1 MAIDYPPIFI
11 NNYLAEKVPELFREE
26 EQSRFSDQTFE
37 NIQRFNLRFFPT
49 SPTDIDALTQGF
61 PTAQDDVFAVYDR
74 MFKMRRTPFPHIK
87 CEQLLYYF
95 YKMSG
100 DPVALIKTSQLVQD
114 LLDRGDESAQEINK
128 WIASQPRG
136 NPVVINGSE
145 TPTVRFGQED
155 FFLPFFHEIKIYQ
168 LEETRDIIDFGTAR
182 TYAGNKIII
191 DYDWHSTAQKG

>member
-1 MAIDYPPIFI
+1 
-11 NNYLAEKVPELFREE
+11 LAEKVAEAFADETFARNQTTGVSESPLPPGPA
-26 EQSRFSDQTFE
+26 QFS
-37 NIQRFNLRFFPT
+37 LRFFPT

-100 DPVALIKTSQLVQD
+100 DPVALIKTSQHVQD

-136 NPVVINGSE
+136 TSVVINGVSR
-145 TPTVRFGQED
+145 PTVRFGGED

-191 DYDWHSTAQKG
+191 DYDWHSTAQK